1 MYSARRN
8 KLTNS
13 AYQPSPSEGPVSTT
27 SRPDDKNGK
36 TKKDEMVA
44 EIEDYKSLVDYQ
56 VIPPQMFERADSGA
70 GPNP

>member
-13 AYQPSPSEGPVSTT
+13 AYQPSPSEGPVGTT
-27 SRPDDKNGK
+27 SRPDDKDAK
-36 TKKDEMVA
+36 TKKDEMLP
-44 EIEDYKSLVDYQ
+44 ELEDYKSLANYQ

-70 GPNP
+70 SPNR